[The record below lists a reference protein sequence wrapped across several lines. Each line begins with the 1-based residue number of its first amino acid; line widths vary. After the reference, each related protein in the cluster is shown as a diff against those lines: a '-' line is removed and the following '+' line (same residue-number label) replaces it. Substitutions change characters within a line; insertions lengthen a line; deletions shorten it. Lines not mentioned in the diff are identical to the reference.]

1 MFLLYN
7 LIGFFIL
14 LSSPVIIIYRI
25 LKNKESPSRFKE
37 KFCFFTKKRK
47 RGKLIW
53 FHGSSVGEIM
63 SVIPIIKQLEK
74 NKAINQILV
83 TSSTLSSSVVFSK
96 YRFKK
101 TIHQFFPLDISFL
114 TNIFL
119 EYWKPQLTIFIESEI
134 WPNMIKNINNKSIPL
149 ILLNARLTK
158 KSFDKWIKNKKISNY
173 LFSKIDLALPQ
184 NIETHKYLK
193 KLKVKRIKFLGNLK
207 YTEEEDFTLLKLNK
221 LLKKELSKKLILCGA
236 STHHNEENNLGKVHL
251 KLKKRY
257 KNILTIIIP
266 RHVHRSFTILRN
278 LEKMNLNVHRHSSNK
293 RINEKTDIY
302 LVDTYGEAKK
312 FFQICKIVFLG
323 GSLVRHGGQNPIE
336 AARYGCKIIHGPH
349 INNFKDVY
357 SFLGKKNISTKV
369 NNLNNLTKSIEGS
382 LIKKPSNNQVKMI
395 QAISNEILDKNLRE
409 INNFINA

>member
-14 LSSPVIIIYRI
+14 LSSPIIIIYRI

-221 LLKKELSKKLILCGA
+221 LLKKELSKKLI
-236 STHHNEENNLGKVHL
+236 
-251 KLKKRY
+251 
-257 KNILTIIIP
+257 
-266 RHVHRSFTILRN
+266 
-278 LEKMNLNVHRHSSNK
+278 
-293 RINEKTDIY
+293 
-302 LVDTYGEAKK
+302 
-312 FFQICKIVFLG
+312 
-323 GSLVRHGGQNPIE
+323 
-336 AARYGCKIIHGPH
+336 
-349 INNFKDVY
+349 
-357 SFLGKKNISTKV
+357 
-369 NNLNNLTKSIEGS
+369 
-382 LIKKPSNNQVKMI
+382 
-395 QAISNEILDKNLRE
+395 
-409 INNFINA
+409 